1 MVVQSIVDGFYR
13 HFKIPH
19 KVTFHY
25 LRNVALKNGFDL
37 QKPKRLHL
45 EGGTLIGDMA
55 SFVGLLFLFVSYI
68 LNAKN
73 KKDGTTK
80 LLLLEDRKEDR
91 NDQLLLEDR
100 NNILLEDRN
109 NILLEDRNDFLEDR
123 KGEQNEQENQTKILQ
138 DIVGRTITEIN
149 QVAERV
155 LPLQRTVSKQNQKIT
170 LRPVERRIE
179 EDIVKEAAVVGG
191 PNRVQRRAAQIEAQL
206 RLNN

>member
-1 MVVQSIVDGFYR
+1 MVVQSVLDGFYR

-55 SFVGLLFLFVSYI
+55 SFVGLLFLLVSYI

-80 LLLLEDRKEDR
+80 LLLLEDVKKERVEERVEDR
-91 NDQLLLEDR
+91 KQLLLEDR
-100 NNILLEDRN
+100 EQLLLEDR
-109 NILLEDRNDFLEDR
+109 
-123 KGEQNEQENQTKILQ
+123 KAEQNENENQTKILQ
-138 DIVGRTITEIN
+138 DIVGSTITEIN
-149 QVAERV
+149 KVAERV
-155 LPLQRTVSKQNQKIT
+155 LPLQQTVSKQNQKIT
-170 LRPVERRIE
+170 LRHVERRIE
-179 EDIVKEAAVVGG
+179 EDIVKEAAIVGG
-191 PNRVQRRAAQIEAQL
+191 PNRVRLRAAQIEAQL